1 MPSKKKSKPS
11 FDVPEDLQTAPQAGW
26 VYRSDKEAASAAK
39 KPEEKPAASSVAAKG
54 VSGGDGTAH
63 AKKTPAHVAPAPAA
77 ASKVSERPPETK
89 AKKSEEKSKSSS
101 KSDDGILDLASKTL
115 HSGFETIGNAVRLT
129 TRILA
134 APITMGMRLIGIKSK

>member
-26 VYRSDKEAASAAK
+26 VYRSDKEAAPAAK
-39 KPEEKPAASSVAAKG
+39 KPEEKAAAPSVGAKR
-54 VSGGDGTAH
+54 VSGGDGTAQ
-63 AKKTPAHVAPAPAA
+63 AKKAPAPAA
-77 ASKVSERPPETK
+77 SSKVTEKSAETK
-89 AKKSEEKSKSSS
+89 PKKSEEKSKSSS

-115 HSGFETIGNAVRLT
+115 HSGFETIGNALRLT
-129 TRILA
+129 TRVFA